1 MVSLPI
7 DDQDAAVYS
16 VGQVAEMLHIPQAF
30 LRRLDELAVV
40 CPARSAGGQRRY
52 SRRQISGVQRAR
64 VLAAQGLTLAGIRQV
79 LALEDQIS
87 QLEASLAAARAEAAR
102 LRAELAQPGQDMTGC
117 LPGATEGGSRECR
130 PDTAA
135 CGAARMLR

>member
-40 CPARSAGGQRRY
+40 CPARSAGGQRY
-52 SRRQISGVQRAR
+52 SRRQISGVLRAR

-102 LRAELAQPGQDMTGC
+102 LRAELAQ
-117 LPGATEGGSRECR
+117 
-130 PDTAA
+130 
-135 CGAARMLR
+135 ARAGHDRMPARRNGRRQP